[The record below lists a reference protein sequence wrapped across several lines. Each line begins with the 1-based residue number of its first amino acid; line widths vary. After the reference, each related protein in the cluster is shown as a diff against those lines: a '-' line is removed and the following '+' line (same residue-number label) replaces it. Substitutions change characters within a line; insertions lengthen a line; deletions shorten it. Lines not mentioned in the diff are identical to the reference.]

1 MKPWVRAAVS
11 LAFVSSSSLAGCAAT
26 NSSAADAAT
35 SAADAAPSPDAP
47 SPPADAAP
55 EAPPD
60 AAPAQ
65 AVPCVVSAANVV
77 SMTRGQVRIDYD
89 LTSGLAT
96 VYTGGAPRISQ
107 FYAGVQLASYTT
119 NREYT
124 ARSCTRLGDEYV
136 VTSTKDNQPSFEQ
149 HFYLEADDHFLTR
162 VIVKGGTVSTSWI
175 SPLVM
180 STHGGLDIGAS
191 GDARV
196 LWVPY
201 DNDAWVAYNAMPIN
215 NSGTS
220 YEAAAFYDNATRQG
234 IVVGSV
240 THDTW
245 KTGVYYAGSENR
257 LDALNVFGG
266 AGDGWSHDVVP
277 HGKVS
282 GPEVASPLV
291 FVAAGPDWRDL
302 MEAYADANVRQV
314 PRLAWSGGVPF
325 GWNSWGKLQ
334 SGLTYDKAIGASDF
348 IKNELQ
354 GADFASDGVVYVNL
368 DSYWDNL
375 SDAQLAQFV
384 ARCHANGQKAGIYWT
399 PFVDWGKSASRQV
412 EGTSYTYDQI
422 WLRNANGQPIELD
435 GAYAVDPTHPGT
447 RGRIDTFIDK
457 FKAQG
462 FEYVKLDFLS
472 HGALESTVR
481 FDPAVQTGTQ
491 AYNSGMAYLR
501 ARIGGS
507 MFISESIA
515 PLFPYQYAHA
525 RRVACDTFGAATGQY
540 GAEYEL
546 NSVSYG
552 WWMNGKLY
560 RYNDPDSMVF
570 EGFTANDNM
579 TRMISAVISGT
590 VFLNGDDLTSSAA
603 QALARTY
610 LTNPRMNAVARLG
623 RSFRPVEGNTSYKPS
638 DTFVLVDGAST
649 YLATFNFG
657 TAAVTRPID
666 LARAG
671 LDASRSYSAT
681 DLWSNATTQ
690 VQGTMSVSLAPGFA
704 RLYRL
709 Q

>member
-1 MKPWVRAAVS
+1 MKSSFRAACLLV
-11 LAFVSSSSLAGCAAT
+11 LLPACAAT
-26 NSSAADAAT
+26 NTPST
-35 SAADAAPSPDAP
+35 PLADAAPSAADASTADAPPGPLPDATSTTP
-47 SPPADAAP
+47 DATAAP
-55 EAPPD
+55 
-60 AAPAQ
+60 
-65 AVPCVVSAANVV
+65 VPCTVTANVV
-77 SMTRGQVRIDYD
+77 TMARGPIRLDYD
-89 LTSGLAT
+89 MVSGEAT
-96 VYTGGAPRISQ
+96 FYLDGAAKITR
-107 FYAGVQLASYTT
+107 FYAGVGLASYTT
-119 NREYT
+119 DREYT
-124 ARSCTRLGDEYV
+124 ARSCLVSGNEYI
-136 VTSTKDNQPSFEQ
+136 VTSTKANLPAFEQ
-149 HFYLEADDHFLTR
+149 HFWLEADDHFLTR
-162 VIVKGGTVSTSWI
+162 VYVKGSTVSTNWI

-180 STHGGLDIGAS
+180 STHGGVDVGAYA
-191 GDARV
+191 DTRV

-201 DNDAWVAYNAMPIN
+201 DNDAWVAYNAMPIE

-220 YEAAAFYDNATRQG
+220 YAAAAFYDNVTRQG

-245 KTGVYYAGSENR
+245 KTGVYYAGSNHR

-277 HGKVS
+277 HGKVTADV
-282 GPEVASPLV
+282 VASPLV
-291 FVAAGPDWRDL
+291 FVAAGPDWRNL
-302 MEAYADANVRQV
+302 MEAFADANVRQT

-334 SGLTYDKAIGASDF
+334 SGITYDKAIGASDF
-348 IKNELQ
+348 IKNNLQ
-354 GADFASDGVVYVNL
+354 DADFHGDGVVYVNL

-375 SDAQLAQFV
+375 SESQLAQFV
-384 ARCHANGQKAGIYWT
+384 ARCHQNGQKAGIYWT
-399 PFVDWGKSASRQV
+399 PFVDWGKIATRQV

-422 WLRNANGQPIELD
+422 WLRDANGQPIQLD

-447 RGRIDTFIDK
+447 RGRIDYFIDR

-481 FDPAVQTGTQ
+481 FDPSAQTGTQ
-491 AYNSGMAYLR
+491 AYNAGMRYLR
-501 ARIGGS
+501 DRIGGS

-515 PLFPYQYAHA
+515 PLFPYQYGHA

-560 RYNDPDSMVF
+560 TYNDPDSMVF
-570 EGFTANDNM
+570 EGFTTNDNM

-590 VFLNGDDLTSSAA
+590 VFLNGDDLTSAAA
-603 QALARTY
+603 QALARAY

-623 RSFRPVEGNTSYKPS
+623 KSFRPIEGNTGPHPV
-638 DTFVLVDGAST
+638 DTFVLKDGATT
-649 YLATFNFG
+649 YLAAFNFG
-657 TAAVTRPID
+657 TVAVTRSID
-666 LARAG
+666 LGRAG
-671 LDASRSYSAT
+671 LDAARTYTAT
-681 DLWSNATTQ
+681 DLWSNAATQ
-690 VQGTMSVSLAPGFA
+690 VHGSLPVSLDPGFA